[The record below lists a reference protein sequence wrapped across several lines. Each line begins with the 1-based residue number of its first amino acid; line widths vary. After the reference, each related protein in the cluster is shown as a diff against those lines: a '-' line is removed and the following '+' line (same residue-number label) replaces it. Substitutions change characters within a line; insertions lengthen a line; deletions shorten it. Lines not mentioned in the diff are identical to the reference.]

1 MREERKELSRY
12 TDEAL
17 ARELRLRG
25 YEVYKWDKLPEWKD
39 ATEWSEPRKEQS
51 LER

>member
-1 MREERKELSRY
+1 MSEERKELSRY

-25 YEVYKWDKLPEWKD
+25 YEVYKWDRLPEWN
-39 ATEWSEPRKEQS
+39 EP
-51 LER
+51 ERSRAQNYENGVL